1 MRNLLIW
8 VAVTLCSSLTLNAQ
22 INFTANTV
30 VPAYNGNFNYGV
42 NAGAASTWST
52 NSMADIMAGNPIKGI
67 NGLNARSFRTL
78 FPPSFVSQW
87 GYDLFKTEYE
97 YYYNLGL
104 HEFVVMLEGAPIASE
119 QDNVY
124 YDKNNQVA
132 GSNACGIKSKMFKD
146 IYLPIWDGGLNG
158 TPINDNNPYAKY
170 VYNMVTR
177 YKKYIRFWEVVNEPD
192 FSFSAAAQAKRGATD
207 NWWENT
213 PDPCALLNLRAPI
226 FQYIRTMRIAYEVIK
241 YVDPTAYVG
250 SGGLSFPSFLDGLC
264 RYTDN
269 PNGGTVTSDYPLKG
283 GAYFDVLSFH
293 SYPMVYMGIWSNVIG
308 GMLYERHSDKGILEF
323 MRVKNDFDSVLK
335 VAGYNGTTYPKKLVI
350 CTETNL
356 PSKQIS
362 DLVGSDVAQTNYL
375 IKVLVESQKT
385 GIIQNYPYVGGDVVP
400 AASASNA
407 YDVMGLYEC
416 LTNKGPDNG
425 GAGWN
430 QKMKPAGI
438 GFKTTA
444 TLLYERKYDAARTA
458 AMNLPATLGGGAF
471 RDDIGRYTYVLW
483 SKTKTDN
490 SEVSPATYA
499 FPAAMNVAPE
509 MERRLW
515 DWGKTNTTDIVQ
527 ASSVALNGAP
537 IFLSESFTLLPVDE
551 TPRPPVPVE
560 KEYSAVTV
568 YPNPAAAKA
577 SIGFT
582 LKEKARIN
590 VDIYNAEGQFITKAV
605 ADRALTAG
613 SYTIPLPVQQ
623 LVSGV
628 YYCHFKTEK
637 SVEIKKLIITR

>member
-8 VAVTLCSSLTLNAQ
+8 VAVFLCSNLTLHAQ

-30 VPAYNGNFNYGV
+30 VPAHTSAFNYGV
-42 NAGAASTWST
+42 NAGAASSWNTTSI
-52 NSMADIMAGNPIKGI
+52 ADIMAGNPIKGI
-67 NGLNARSFRTL
+67 SGLNARSFRTL

-104 HEFVVMLEGAPIASE
+104 RDFVVMLEGLPVAAE
-119 QDNVY
+119 QENVFY
-124 YDKNNQVA
+124 NTSNQVA
-132 GSNACGIKSKMFKD
+132 ASNACATKSKLFKD
-146 IYLPIWDGGLNG
+146 LYLPIWDGGANG

-177 YKKYIRFWEVVNEPD
+177 YKKYIKYWEVVNEPD
-192 FSFSAAAQAKRGATD
+192 FSFSATAQAKRGTAG

-226 FQYIRTMRIAYEVIK
+226 YQYIRTMRIAYEVIK

-264 RYTDN
+264 RFTDN
-269 PNGGTVTSDYPLKG
+269 PNGGTVTTDYPLKG

-293 SYPMVYMGIWSNVIG
+293 SYPMVYMGVWSNAIG
-308 GMLYERHSDKGILEF
+308 GMLYQRHSDKGIYDF
-323 MRVKNDFDSVLK
+323 FRVKNEFDSVLT
-335 VAGYNGTTYPKKLVI
+335 VHGYGTTYPKKIVI

-356 PSKQIS
+356 PSKPIS

-375 IKVLVESQKT
+375 MKVLVQSPKYNVL
-385 GIIQNYPYVGGDVVP
+385 QNYPYVGGDVVP

-416 LTNKGPDNG
+416 LTNQGPDNG
-425 GAGWN
+425 GPGWK
-430 QKMKPAGI
+430 QKIKPSGV

-444 TLLYERKYDAARTA
+444 TILYKTNYDAARTA
-458 AMNLPATLGGGAF
+458 ALNLPNNIDGSAYRDTLG
-471 RDDIGRYTYVLW
+471 RYIYVLW
-483 SKTKTDN
+483 AKTTTDN
-490 SEVSPATYA
+490 SEAASATYA
-499 FPAAMNVAPE
+499 FPAAVNPSPKMQ
-509 MERRLW
+509 RRLW
-515 DWGKTNTTDIVQ
+515 NWSTTATTDEVF
-527 ASSVALNGAP
+527 SNSVSLTGAP
-537 IFLSESFTLLPVDE
+537 MFLTESFALLPIDE
-551 TPRPPVPVE
+551 KPRPQPAEE

-568 YPNPAAAKA
+568 FPNPTAEKA

-582 LKEKARIN
+582 LKGNTRVS
-590 VDIYNAEGQFITKAV
+590 VDIFNAEGKFITRPV
-605 ADRALTAG
+605 SDRALTTG
-613 SYTIPLPVQQ
+613 SYNIPLPVHQ
-623 LVSGV
+623 LASGT
-628 YYCHFKTEK
+628 YYCHFKTDKAE
-637 SVEIKKLIITR
+637 EIKKLVIVR